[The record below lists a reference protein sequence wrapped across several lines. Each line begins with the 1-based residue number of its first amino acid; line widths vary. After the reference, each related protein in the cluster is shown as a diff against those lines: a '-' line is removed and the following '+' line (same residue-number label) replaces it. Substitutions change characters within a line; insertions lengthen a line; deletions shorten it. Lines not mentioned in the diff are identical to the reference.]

1 MMQIAQYMLPLMVA
15 AIAAFSA
22 PAAAD
27 TWPSKPIRVIIP
39 FSAGSATDIIPRAVF
54 EQLAIELGQPIIVE
68 NRPGG
73 GGTVGVGSVVRAEP
87 DGYTI
92 LANSSAHT
100 IAPWIVPNIPYDTAN
115 DLAAVIAIG
124 KNPNVLVVSPE
135 KGWKTIHDM
144 VAAAKSRPGSFN
156 YGSAGVGTAT
166 HISAERL
173 RQSAG
178 LQAVHVPYRGGP
190 EAITGV
196 LGGHVDFYYC
206 PISTAIPLIRDGRL
220 LGLAVSTPTRASALP
235 EIPTSLEAG
244 YANSDSTIW
253 YGVFAPAKTPRDI
266 IDRLHAA
273 TVKVLQSPALKHRLA
288 QLAVDPM
295 PMSSAEFDRLVR
307 DEIAANEAVIKAAM
321 TK

>member
-1 MMQIAQYMLPLMVA
+1 
-15 AIAAFSA
+15 
-22 PAAAD
+22 
-27 TWPSKPIRVIIP
+27 
-39 FSAGSATDIIPRAVF
+39 VF
-54 EQLAIELGQPIIVE
+54 EQLSIELGQPIIVE

-100 IAPWIVPNIPYDTAN
+100 IAPWIVPNLPYDTAN
-115 DLAAVIAIG
+115 DLAAVIPLG

-135 KGWKTIHDM
+135 KGWKSIHDL
-144 VAAAKSRPGSFN
+144 VAAAKSRPGAFN
-156 YGSAGVGTAT
+156 FGSAGVGTAT
-166 HISAERL
+166 HVSAERL

-220 LGLAVSTPTRASALP
+220 LGLAVSTPARASALP

-253 YGVFAPAKTPRDI
+253 YGVFAPAKTPREI
-266 IDRLHAA
+266 VDRLHAA
-273 TVKVLQSPALKHRLA
+273 TAKVLQSPALKQRLA

-295 PMSSAEFDRLVR
+295 PMSPAEFDQHVR
-307 DEIAANEAVIKAAM
+307 AEIAANEAVIKAAVM
-321 TK
+321 K

>member
-1 MMQIAQYMLPLMVA
+1 MFCRWRFVVVA
-15 AIAAFSA
+15 LFVALSGTAV
-22 PAAAD
+22 AD
-27 TWPSKPIRVIIP
+27 AWPSKPIRAIIP

-73 GGTVGVGSVVRAEP
+73 GGTVGVGGVVRAEP
-87 DGYTI
+87 DGYTL

-156 YGSAGVGTAT
+156 FGSAGVGTAT

-244 YANSDSTIW
+244 FANSDSTIW
-253 YGVFAPAKTPRDI
+253 YGVFAPAKTPREI
-266 IDRLHAA
+266 VDRLHAA
-273 TVKVLQSPALKHRLA
+273 TVKVLQSPALKQRLA
-288 QLAVDPM
+288 QLAVEPM
-295 PMSSAEFDRLVR
+295 PMKPAEFDRLVR
-307 DEIAANEAVIKAAM
+307 EEIAANEAVIKAAVI
-321 TK
+321 K

>member
-1 MMQIAQYMLPLMVA
+1 MFVRWRTAVVA
-15 AIAAFSA
+15 LFVALSGGAV
-22 PAAAD
+22 AD
-27 TWPSKPIRVIIP
+27 TWPSKPIRAIIP

-54 EQLAIELGQPIIVE
+54 EQLAVELGQPIIVE

-115 DLAAVIAIG
+115 DLASVIALG

-135 KGWKTIHDM
+135 KGWKTLHDM
-144 VAAAKSRPGSFN
+144 VAAAKSRPGAFN
-156 YGSAGVGTAT
+156 FGSAGVGTAT
-166 HISAERL
+166 HVSAERL

-206 PISTAIPLIRDGRL
+206 PISTAIPLIRDGRM
-220 LGLAVSTPTRASALP
+220 LGLAVSTPARASALP

-244 YANSDSTIW
+244 FANSDSTIW
-253 YGVFAPAKTPRDI
+253 YGVFAPAKTPREI
-266 IDRLHAA
+266 VDRLHAA
-273 TVKVLQSPALKHRLA
+273 TVKVLQSPALKQRLA

-295 PMSSAEFDRLVR
+295 PMTSAEFDRLVR
-307 DEIAANEAVIKAAM
+307 EEIAANEAVIKAAV

>member
-1 MMQIAQYMLPLMVA
+1 MFGRWQSAVVA
-15 AIAAFSA
+15 LFVALSGTAL
-22 PAAAD
+22 AD
-27 TWPSKPIRVIIP
+27 TWPSKPIRVVIP

-54 EQLAIELGQPIIVE
+54 EQLSIELGQPIIVE

-73 GGTVGVGSVVRAEP
+73 GGIVGVGSVVRAEP
-87 DGYTI
+87 DGYTL

-115 DLAAVIAIG
+115 DLAAVIPLG

-144 VAAAKSRPGSFN
+144 VAAAKSRPGTFN

-178 LQAVHVPYRGGP
+178 MQAQHVPYRGGP
-190 EAITGV
+190 EAITDV
-196 LGGHVDFYYC
+196 LGGRVDFYYC
-206 PISTAIPLIRDGRL
+206 PISTAIPLIRDRRL

-244 YANSDSTIW
+244 FANSDSTIW
-253 YGVFAPAKTPRDI
+253 YGVFAPAKMSREI

-273 TVKVLQSPALKHRLA
+273 TVKVLQSRAMQQRLA

-295 PMSSAEFDRLVR
+295 PMSPAEFDRLVR
-307 DEIAANEAVIKAAM
+307 DEIAANEAVIKAAVI
-321 TK
+321 K

>member
-1 MMQIAQYMLPLMVA
+1 MLPVIVA
-15 AIAAFSA
+15 AIVGFSA
-22 PAAAD
+22 PCVAD
-27 TWPSKPIRVIIP
+27 TWPSKPIRAIIP

-54 EQLAIELGQPIIVE
+54 EQLSIELGQPIIVE

-115 DLAAVIAIG
+115 DLAAVIPLG

-135 KGWKTIHDM
+135 KGWKSILDM
-144 VAAAKSRPGSFN
+144 VAAAKSRPGAFN
-156 YGSAGVGTAT
+156 FGSAGVGTAT
-166 HISAERL
+166 HVSAERL

-206 PISTAIPLIRDGRL
+206 
-220 LGLAVSTPTRASALP
+220 
-235 EIPTSLEAG
+235 
-244 YANSDSTIW
+244 
-253 YGVFAPAKTPRDI
+253 
-266 IDRLHAA
+266 
-273 TVKVLQSPALKHRLA
+273 
-288 QLAVDPM
+288 
-295 PMSSAEFDRLVR
+295 
-307 DEIAANEAVIKAAM
+307 
-321 TK
+321 

>member
-1 MMQIAQYMLPLMVA
+1 MFGRCGSAVVA
-15 AIAAFSA
+15 LVVALAGAS
-22 PAAAD
+22 AAD
-27 TWPSKPIRVIIP
+27 TWPSKPIRVVIP

-54 EQLAIELGQPIIVE
+54 EQLSVELGQPIIVE

-87 DGYTI
+87 DGYTL

-100 IAPWIVPNIPYDTAN
+100 IAPWIVANIPYDTAN
-115 DLAAVIAIG
+115 DLAAVIALG

-144 VAAAKSRPGSFN
+144 VAAAKSRPGTFN

-178 LQAVHVPYRGGP
+178 LQAQHVPYRGGP
-190 EAITGV
+190 EAITDV
-196 LGGHVDFYYC
+196 LGGRVDFYYC

-220 LGLAVSTPTRASALP
+220 LGLAVSTPERASALP

-244 YANSDSTIW
+244 FANSDSTIW
-253 YGVFAPAKTPRDI
+253 YGVFAPAKTPREI

-273 TVKVLQSPALKHRLA
+273 TVKVLQSPTMQQRLA

-295 PMSSAEFDRLVR
+295 PMSPLEFDKLVR
-307 DEIAANEAVIKAAM
+307 DEIAANETVIKAAVI
-321 TK
+321 K

>member
-1 MMQIAQYMLPLMVA
+1 MLPLILA
-15 AIAAFSA
+15 AIVGFSA
-22 PAAAD
+22 PCVAD
-27 TWPSKPIRVIIP
+27 TWPSKPIRAIIP

-54 EQLAIELGQPIIVE
+54 VQLSIELGQPIIVE

-115 DLAAVIAIG
+115 DLAAVIPLG

-135 KGWKTIHDM
+135 KGWKSIHDM
-144 VAAAKSRPGSFN
+144 VAAAKSRPGAFN
-156 YGSAGVGTAT
+156 FGSAGVGTAT
-166 HISAERL
+166 HVSAERL

-220 LGLAVSTPTRASALP
+220 LGLAVSTPGRASALP

-253 YGVFAPAKTPRDI
+253 YGVFAPAKTPPVI
-266 IDRLHAA
+266 VDRLHAA
-273 TVKVLQSPALKHRLA
+273 TVKVLQSPTLKQRLA

-295 PMSSAEFDRLVR
+295 PMSPAEFDQHVR
-307 DEIAANEAVIKAAM
+307 AEIAANEAVIRAAVM
-321 TK
+321 K

>member
-1 MMQIAQYMLPLMVA
+1 LAGA
-15 AIAAFSA
+15 S
-22 PAAAD
+22 AAD
-27 TWPSKPIRVIIP
+27 TWPSKPIRVVIP

-54 EQLAIELGQPIIVE
+54 EQLSVELGQPIIVE

-87 DGYTI
+87 DGYTL

-100 IAPWIVPNIPYDTAN
+100 IAPWIVANIPYDTAN
-115 DLAAVIAIG
+115 DLAAVIALG

-144 VAAAKSRPGSFN
+144 VAAAKSRPGTFN

-178 LQAVHVPYRGGP
+178 LQAQHVPYRGGP
-190 EAITGV
+190 EAITDV
-196 LGGHVDFYYC
+196 LGGRVDFYYC

-220 LGLAVSTPTRASALP
+220 LGLAVSTPERASALP

-244 YANSDSTIW
+244 FANSDSTIW
-253 YGVFAPAKTPRDI
+253 YGVFAPAKTPREI

-273 TVKVLQSPALKHRLA
+273 TVKVLQSPTMQQRLA

-295 PMSSAEFDRLVR
+295 PMSPLEFDKLVR
-307 DEIAANEAVIKAAM
+307 DEIAANETVIKAAVI
-321 TK
+321 K

>member
-1 MMQIAQYMLPLMVA
+1 MRAAPPVGRLLAERESRMFVRWRTAVVA
-15 AIAAFSA
+15 LFVALSGG
-22 PAAAD
+22 AAAD
-27 TWPSKPIRVIIP
+27 TWPSKPIRAIIP

-54 EQLAIELGQPIIVE
+54 EQLAAELGQPIIVE

-73 GGTVGVGSVVRAEP
+73 GGTVGVGS
-87 DGYTI
+87 
-92 LANSSAHT
+92 
-100 IAPWIVPNIPYDTAN
+100 WIVPNIPYDTAN
-115 DLAAVIAIG
+115 DLAAVIALG

-135 KGWKTIHDM
+135 KGWKSIHDM
-144 VAAAKSRPGSFN
+144 VAAAKSRPGAFN
-156 YGSAGVGTAT
+156 FGSAGVGTAT
-166 HISAERL
+166 HVSAERL

-220 LGLAVSTPTRASALP
+220 LGLAVSTPARASALP

-244 YANSDSTIW
+244 FANSDSTIW
-253 YGVFAPAKTPRDI
+253 YGVFAPAKTPREI
-266 IDRLHAA
+266 VDRLHAA
-273 TVKVLQSPALKHRLA
+273 TVKVLQSPALKQRLA

-295 PMSSAEFDRLVR
+295 PMSPTEFDKLVR

-321 TK
+321 IK

>member
-1 MMQIAQYMLPLMVA
+1 MFPSRCWVA
-15 AIAAFSA
+15 VAIVVALTGS
-22 PAAAD
+22 AAAD
-27 TWPSKPIRVIIP
+27 TWPNKPIRAIIP
-39 FSAGSATDIIPRAVF
+39 FSAGSASDIIPRAVF
-54 EQLAIELGQPIIVE
+54 EQLSIELGQPIIVE
-68 NRPGG
+68 NRPGA
-73 GGTVGVGSVVRAEP
+73 GGTLGVGSVAKAEP

-100 IAPWIVPNIPYDTAN
+100 IAPWIIPNLTYDTAN
-115 DLAAVIAIG
+115 DLAAVIALG

-135 KGWKTIHDM
+135 KGWKTIQDM

-190 EAITGV
+190 EAITDV
-196 LGGHVDFYYC
+196 LGGRVDFYYC
-206 PISTAIPLIRDGRL
+206 PISTAIPLIRDNRL

-235 EIPTSLEAG
+235 EIPTSLESG
-244 YANSDSTIW
+244 YADSDSTIW
-253 YGVFAPAKTPRDI
+253 YGVFVPAKTPREIVDK
-266 IDRLHAA
+266 LHAA
-273 TVKVLQSPALKHRLA
+273 TAKVLQSTVTQQRLS

-295 PMSSAEFDRLVR
+295 PMSPTEFDRHVR
-307 DEIAANEAVIKAAM
+307 NEIASNEAVIKAAGV
-321 TK
+321 K

>member
-1 MMQIAQYMLPLMVA
+1 MLPLIAA
-15 AIAAFSA
+15 AIVGFSA
-22 PAAAD
+22 PCAAD
-27 TWPSKPIRVIIP
+27 TWPSKPIRAIIP

-54 EQLAIELGQPIIVE
+54 EQLSIELGQPIIVE

-100 IAPWIVPNIPYDTAN
+100 IAPWIVPNLPYDTAN
-115 DLAAVIAIG
+115 DLAAVIPLG

-135 KGWKTIHDM
+135 KGWKSIHDL
-144 VAAAKSRPGSFN
+144 VAAAKSRPGAFN
-156 YGSAGVGTAT
+156 FGSAGVGTAT
-166 HISAERL
+166 HVSAERL

-220 LGLAVSTPTRASALP
+220 LGLAVSTPARASALP

-253 YGVFAPAKTPRDI
+253 YGVFAPAKTPREI
-266 IDRLHAA
+266 VDRLHAA
-273 TVKVLQSPALKHRLA
+273 TAKVLQSPALKQRLA

-295 PMSSAEFDRLVR
+295 PMSPAEFDQHVR
-307 DEIAANEAVIKAAM
+307 AEIAANEAVIKAAVM
-321 TK
+321 K